1 MGTLATTEARL
12 ELYFSLQLSIV
23 TCGIVG
29 AHSVILAVDSYLYT
43 SFSFITLN
51 ILKRALHTDFRNAF
65 TTAPLQ
71 TNGEVPGQRGPG
83 CSLVTQRTLGICA
96 RACWHLTTQIPQMAF
111 MTSGG
116 HRCQTVIFS
125 SSHYNSGMLPREG

>member
-1 MGTLATTEARL
+1 MYQGDLWPVVPNEFFSTGIEIKGFLRSDLGTLATTEARL

-51 ILKRALHTDFRNAF
+51 ILKRALHTDFRSAF

-71 TNGEVPGQRGPG
+71 TNGEVPGQRVSG
-83 CSLVTQRTLGICA
+83 CAAWPSSKSWAYVREHVGI
-96 RACWHLTTQIPQMAF
+96 
-111 MTSGG
+111 
-116 HRCQTVIFS
+116 
-125 SSHYNSGMLPREG
+125 